1 MEEDLFKKPSS
12 EELTD
17 PLELA
22 ARAEAEAVIYLQE
35 QLTEAKRLARLLK
48 DLILFRNRALAL
60 HIKALCEKEKD
71 FLKTLREKNHLAIP
85 AIEELYRE
93 MNAKSG
99 DVIRNIPGNLEKLA
113 KSEGLT
119 LDFSRSGHP
128 RYCFESGGFIEVE
141 VQDKK
146 LEAKIGNREGFFVK
160 ISADSAAIIDIV
172 KQEKK
177 RLFDRAF
184 SGSRFLADLRSG
196 YVLAIK
202 TKKSL
207 DGDPVPLREVF
218 DKMNRKISCR
228 KGYKSDEFLVDLS
241 RLVVEG
247 PGETK
252 GYRFELQQTK
262 DTKEGMLLLGD
273 AGRGMVNLLIFK
285 KVNIPES

>member
-1 MEEDLFKKPSS
+1 MEQDLFKKPTN
-12 EELTD
+12 EEPND
-17 PLELA
+17 PLDVA
-22 ARAEAEAVIYLQE
+22 ARTAVLSLKELQE
-35 QLTEAKRLARLLK
+35 QIVEAKRLAGLLDDLRTFRSRLLP
-48 DLILFRNRALAL
+48 L
-60 HIKALCEKEKD
+60 HVKALCEKEQD
-71 FLKTLREKNHLAIP
+71 FLKALREKNHPAIP
-85 AIEELYRE
+85 AIDELYRE
-93 MNAKSG
+93 MNAKSA
-99 DVIRNIPGNLEKLA
+99 DAIRNIPGNLEKMA

-177 RLFDRAF
+177 RLFERAF
-184 SGSRFLADLRSG
+184 IGSRFLADLRSA
-196 YVLAIK
+196 YALAIK

-218 DKMNRKISCR
+218 DTMNRKISGR

-241 RLVVEG
+241 RLVLEG

-252 GYRFELQQTK
+252 GFRFELQQTK
-262 DTKEGMLLLGD
+262 DTKEGMLLLGE

-285 KVNIPES
+285 KVNTPEP